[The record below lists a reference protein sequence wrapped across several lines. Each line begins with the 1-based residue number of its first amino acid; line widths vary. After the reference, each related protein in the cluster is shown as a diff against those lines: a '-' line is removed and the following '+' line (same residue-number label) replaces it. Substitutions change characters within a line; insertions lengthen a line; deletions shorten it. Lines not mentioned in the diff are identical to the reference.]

1 MDLIWCALWSRTPV
15 QLPAGW
21 LPGDAAFSGIDERP
35 QPVGDDDLWLPI
47 LAIMIQFLFRKVDQ
61 VGRIAVFARCLISYH
76 DLHLASRG
84 LPSWLVAEH
93 PHDLLR

>member
-1 MDLIWCALWSRTPV
+1 MDLIWCALWPRTPG

-21 LPGDAAFSGIDERP
+21 LPGDAPFSGIDERP

-47 LAIMIQFLFRKVDQ
+47 LAIMTQFLSRKVDQ
-61 VGRIAVFARCLISYH
+61 VGRIAVFACCLISYQ

-84 LPSWLVAEH
+84 LGSWLVAER